1 MISIEEIQ
9 FQFPNKERDW
19 EKEKKKKKKSSFSF
33 FIHSNSKYC
42 VGAIFGSAKKLELIV
57 DLPRNLFP
65 ILDASRMFIP
75 LLLVP

>member
-1 MISIEEIQ
+1 MKKSNFN
-9 FQFPNKERDW
+9 FQIKRLGEG
-19 EKEKKKKKKSSFSF
+19 KKKRKKSSFSF

-42 VGAIFGSAKKLELIV
+42 VRALFGSTKKLELIV

-75 LLLVP
+75 LLLIP